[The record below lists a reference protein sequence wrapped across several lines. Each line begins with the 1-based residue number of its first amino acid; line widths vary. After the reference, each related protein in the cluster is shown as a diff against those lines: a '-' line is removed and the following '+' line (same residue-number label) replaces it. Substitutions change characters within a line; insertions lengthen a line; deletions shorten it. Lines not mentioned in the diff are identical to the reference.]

1 MLEYYIN
8 KLKKRIIK
16 QKKLAIIED
25 KYSACRICD
34 KKVSAE
40 SIKGHSDICLEKVN
54 QKKNLVDL
62 NIQLV
67 KIAEDAYKKKHDF

>member
-1 MLEYYIN
+1 M
-8 KLKKRIIK
+8 
-16 QKKLAIIED
+16 
-25 KYSACRICD
+25 
-34 KKVSAE
+34 SAE